1 MNTYEHR
8 TPASLKSEAAYLR
21 QLEGLARN
29 AAEQIDE
36 LAERAGM
43 DAMSVQ
49 IALGPLELAGLARR
63 RGELWS
69 RPASVAS

>member
-1 MNTYEHR
+1 LTTAQR
-8 TPASLKSEAAYLR
+8 QVWQVLPIGRPA
-21 QLEGLARN
+21 
-29 AAEQIDE
+29 QIDE